1 LRRLEAKVVIRGYR
15 ALCDRIRL
23 GRDHVA
29 LVEVKLSDTRA
40 AALAAYNAAVLR
52 IAEIAQGHMI
62 AGGFDDLRKLRTA
75 GMSGYRLVLAE
86 KVSALPHVA
95 ATSTDVALQAVR
107 EAAPAQAI

>member
-1 LRRLEAKVVIRGYR
+1 LRRLEATGGYR
-15 ALCDRIRL
+15 ALCNPIRL

-107 EAAPAQAI
+107 EAALAPAI